1 MSDLERTSAMP
12 ARRCPSPKPTS
23 PCARSRPP
31 PPPHLEPDAGTRVA
45 SAVVF
50 AAALAGAVGD
60 SRQREARAR
69 CPERQP
75 SLADRRKASGR
86 ANAAPG
92 HILPVG
98 GEHGR
103 GRSVPRA
110 LAAPFPRR
118 HALRGLARG
127 PASER
132 LRRAVD
138 RVNGWNLDLFV
149 FFGDRAT
156 PAARAAAQE
165 ELNRLV
171 VPEGPPGVLDTR
183 PVLRPSSNACRVSAL
198 RASVHLQGRHRE
210 PARKHPCAERRH
222 ENMRAAWP
230 PDRGAPRRQ
239 RGALEVRQ
247 TDARPLWKQL
257 GATQPSGWPTVRMPP
272 HSTAQ
277 VFVQLRN
284 WCVGP
289 VKPVLSAPTF
299 PASASRFPHR

>member
-1 MSDLERTSAMP
+1 MGVDAQFP
-12 ARRCPSPKPTS
+12 ARSLPLSLDDALS
-23 PCARSRPP
+23 GAS
-31 PPPHLEPDAGTRVA
+31 LEGQPRNV
-45 SAVVF
+45 SA
-50 AAALAGAVGD
+50 
-60 SRQREARAR
+60 
-69 CPERQP
+69 
-75 SLADRRKASGR
+75 
-86 ANAAPG
+86 
-92 HILPVG
+92 
-98 GEHGR
+98 
-103 GRSVPRA
+103 
-110 LAAPFPRR
+110 
-118 HALRGLARG
+118 
-127 PASER
+127 ER
-132 LRRAVD
+132 LTA

-156 PAARAAAQE
+156 PAARAAAQK

-198 RASVHLQGRHRE
+198 RASVHLQGATGSLLGSIHVRNVGT
-210 PARKHPCAERRH
+210 KTCAL
-222 ENMRAAWP
+222 
-230 PDRGAPRRQ
+230 RGRPTVELRDAN
-239 RGALEVRQ
+239 GVLLNVRQ

-289 VKPVLSAPTF
+289 VKPVFSAPTF